1 MISNVTIH
9 RFTGTGISLDVN
21 HDTTVI
27 RNSFITNTS
36 TNCIFVSGGRSAV
49 ELLNNT
55 FQDNGKSA
63 YATSVVVS
71 SINYYVSFYA
81 NGNTFYNNNATNMLK
96 LFIPYNVA
104 RSVIR
109 IANNDILNNTCE
121 NLVDVEYTG
130 HSCMP
135 SSLQTIVLA
144 NNYWRNN
151 QMRSTSVI
159 LKGTSYSYCTGYKT
173 NVLLM
178 ENYFLDNIGRG
189 IVDIQSGWSTSIML
203 TSNFLQRNVLEKSA
217 IIVTALQGSNSD
229 ISLLH
234 NRFFNNTAEKLVD
247 VTENSAMVVIRNNI
261 MVHNEVDKSI
271 INLVTEN
278 SDRVSSFNFTRNSLI
293 ANGLRPRY
301 LSLPSN
307 AINNVAAVICSSRQI
322 SVNENFFENPLFPW
336 EFMLT
341 PFFEPYE
348 IDGKYNWWGSKD
360 VKEIILKIFDFR
372 WRNYLPR
379 LKFSPFLASANLTD
393 VSTGETRV
401 TFRNGNVLGGHVTD
415 YIVLE
420 KDSSPYTV
428 IRDVVIYPNATLTI
442 EKGVQINV
450 FPDIGFH
457 VYGKLELLG
466 ERNTPIQ
473 FDITTKFIKDFANFG
488 AYPLRLVNGSK
499 SWEGIV
505 EIFYN
510 NTWGTI
516 CDDGNSNSNGIVL
529 CKQLG
534 YQSYSGSYTYTPSS
548 SSTKPV
554 WWRYLRCN
562 PNIHHD
568 ISTCSFDGWG
578 VSCYGGLWTVRCDP
592 GYWRGIRFR
601 ETAKASQI
609 SHVKF
614 ERGGGQIRNDISSY
628 VLHFDVLRQAVSD
641 VEIHDPFRGGIKI
654 VFQEPGFVINNVLI
668 RNDKGHGYGAGH
680 GIETSSALTCY
691 NCSVF
696 GTDRGFYFP
705 EFNIQNFL
713 YEIEVKPVDF
723 LVAPTFM
730 LRKEI
735 PMCEQNMSVIIGIND
750 MKIITMSKSSY
761 SYQDVECFLT
771 VSILSRIT
779 LVATEISLLSDETFT
794 ISKSNLNSSNGTEFT
809 LRQHDVYIIGPG
821 NLTLRYWRK
830 AWSSGSR
837 KRLVIFSSEGNMSL
851 KFVVFNHTSKIWV
864 LDYRV

>member
-1 MISNVTIH
+1 
-9 RFTGTGISLDVN
+9 
-21 HDTTVI
+21 
-27 RNSFITNTS
+27 
-36 TNCIFVSGGRSAV
+36 
-49 ELLNNT
+49 
-55 FQDNGKSA
+55 
-63 YATSVVVS
+63 
-71 SINYYVSFYA
+71 
-81 NGNTFYNNNATNMLK
+81 
-96 LFIPYNVA
+96 
-104 RSVIR
+104 
-109 IANNDILNNTCE
+109 
-121 NLVDVEYTG
+121 
-130 HSCMP
+130 
-135 SSLQTIVLA
+135 
-144 NNYWRNN
+144 
-151 QMRSTSVI
+151 
-159 LKGTSYSYCTGYKT
+159 
-173 NVLLM
+173 M

-189 IVDIQSGWSTSIML
+189 IVDIQSRWSTSIML

-415 YIVLE
+415 YILLE

-529 CKQLG
+529 CEQLG
-534 YQSYSGSYTYTPSS
+534 YQSYSGGYSYTPSS
-548 SSTKPV
+548 SSTTPV

-628 VLHFDVLRQAVSD
+628 VLHFDVLRQALSD
-641 VEIHDPFRGGIKI
+641 VAIHDPFRGGIKI
-654 VFQEPGFVINNVLI
+654 IFQEPGFVINNILI
-668 RNDKGHGYGAGH
+668 QNHKDHWPWYNGGI

-696 GTDRGFYFP
+696 GTYRGFYFP

-713 YEIEVKPVDF
+713 YEIEIKQVDF

-735 PMCEQNMSVIIGIND
+735 PMCEQNMSVIIGMDD

-771 VSILSRIT
+771 LSILSRIN
-779 LVATEISLLSDETFT
+779 LVAAEISLSPVETFT

-851 KFVVFNHTSKIWV
+851 KLVVFNHTSKVWV